1 MGVWGWVDHR
11 KGVVGMGWWFGEGWS
26 SQGKGSARA
35 RVGMVTVMG
44 GVR

>member
-1 MGVWGWVDHR
+1 MGVQGWVDHG
-11 KGVVGMGWWFGEGWS
+11 KGVVGMGWWFSKGWRSQGEGS
-26 SQGKGSARA
+26 TRA